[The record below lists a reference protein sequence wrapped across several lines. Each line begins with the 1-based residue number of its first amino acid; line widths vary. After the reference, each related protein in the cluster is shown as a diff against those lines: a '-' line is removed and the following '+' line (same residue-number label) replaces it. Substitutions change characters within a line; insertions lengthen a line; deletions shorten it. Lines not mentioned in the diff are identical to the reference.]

1 MFEYYEIVSAS
12 GEFAGQL
19 EAINEAYGLVLNLH
33 KILEEGQQQ

>member
-12 GEFAGQL
+12 EESKGQL
-19 EAINEAYGLVLNLH
+19 EAINEAYGLVLHLH